1 MQSVEATME
10 AARQLLAA
18 RFGGTPELSNPENL
32 GGDSSALV
40 LRCRVAPNPFL
51 HERTVVIKQL
61 PVQLSDTQLN
71 SACLS
76 DGQSGDIISE
86 TAIDGDFLEGLG
98 LIREVVSYQYTNTL
112 PEACRP
118 GPLLLAYDIDQ
129 RLLIL
134 SDAGDGPNFTD
145 ILTLHEPEDRLVA
158 VRKLGRR
165 LGKIHAHTFGG
176 RTAYETLLKRQCQKH
191 GVSPSILTKSDVDI
205 ADVIHQGLE
214 LLQENKVKVP
224 ADVVALA
231 EEAADRQSRTELQAF
246 TPFDLTPDNI
256 MLGDQVIFLD
266 YEWAGFRDIALDVA
280 CVVAGFPQDNTTPA
294 LNDQEIRELMAT
306 WRAEVS
312 SVWLTAKDD
321 EAIARGL
328 MAGLLGWA
336 FMSLFMLHSGR
347 LTVEQS
353 RGFHPAG
360 SPNLS
365 RDLAQL
371 SDAQLQDLATTVDAI
386 KRVTGIYTAVDFSAV
401 REWTDGMLRILASLG
416 AHPQTRMV

>member
-10 AARQLLAA
+10 AARQLLAT

-61 PVQLSDTQLN
+61 PAQLNDFQLSESQP
-71 SACLS
+71 S
-76 DGQSGDIISE
+76 DGAAESGPDADLLGS
-86 TAIDGDFLEGLG
+86 LG
-98 LIREVVSYQYTNTL
+98 LIREVVAYQYTNTL

-118 GPLLLAYDIDQ
+118 GPLLLAYDIEQ

-134 SDAGDGPNFTD
+134 SDAGDGPNYTD

-158 VRKLGRR
+158 VRKLGKR

-176 RTAYETLLKRQCQKH
+176 RSAYETLMKRQCQKH
-191 GVSPSILTKSDVDI
+191 GVSPSILNKSDVDI
-205 ADVIHQGLE
+205 AELIHQGVE
-214 LLQENKVKVP
+214 LLKENKVDVP
-224 ADVVALA
+224 ADVIAFA
-231 EEAADRQSRTELQAF
+231 EEAADRQSRTQLQAF

-256 MLGDQVIFLD
+256 MLGDQVVFLD

-294 LNDQEIRELMAT
+294 LGDQEIRELIAT

-312 SVWLTAKDD
+312 TVWPTAKDD

-328 MAGLLGWA
+328 MAGLMGWA

-347 LTVEQS
+347 LAVERN
-353 RGFHPAG
+353 RGFYPIGAL
-360 SPNLS
+360 NLS

-386 KRVTGIYTAVDFSAV
+386 KRVTNIYTAVDFTAV
-401 REWTDGMLRILASLG
+401 REWTVGMLRILASLG
-416 AHPQTRMV
+416 AYPQSRMV